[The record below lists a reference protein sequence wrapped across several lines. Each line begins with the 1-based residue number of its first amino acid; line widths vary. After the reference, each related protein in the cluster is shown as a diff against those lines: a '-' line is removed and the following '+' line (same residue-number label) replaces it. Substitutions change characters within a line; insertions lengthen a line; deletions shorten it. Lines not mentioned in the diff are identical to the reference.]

1 MDALTRSCRT
11 SPAPAEPRRAA
22 AGGVR
27 VAVVGCG
34 PWGQNHV
41 RNYAEIGALSALV
54 DPHEER
60 VAALA
65 AEFGGR
71 PATLE
76 AVLADPAIEAIACA
90 TPPSQH
96 YALGKEALAAGKH
109 VFVEKPLAL
118 KVEEAE
124 ELCTLA
130 ERLDRR
136 LMVGHILQYHPA
148 FLKLRD
154 LVREGRLGRLQYI
167 YSNRLNLGKI
177 RREED
182 ILWSFAP
189 HDVSMILS
197 LVGTEPVKVEAVG
210 GYFLHRTI
218 ADVTTTH
225 LTFPGGE
232 QAHIFVSW
240 LHPYQGTEARRRRLR
255 RDGGVRR
262 RRAMGAKAPALSA
275 QGRVEGQYAGA
286 LEGASRCR
294 SRSSRRSRSGSN
306 ACTSSIA
313 CAPARGR
320 APMAARGCACSG
332 CWRARAKS

>member
-1 MDALTRSCRT
+1 MDALTRSRGT

-65 AEFGGR
+65 AEFGGC

-109 VFVEKPLAL
+109 VFLEKPLAL

-124 ELCTLA
+124 ELAASPSGST
-130 ERLDRR
+130 
-136 LMVGHILQYHPA
+136 
-148 FLKLRD
+148 
-154 LVREGRLGRLQYI
+154 
-167 YSNRLNLGKI
+167 
-177 RREED
+177 
-182 ILWSFAP
+182 
-189 HDVSMILS
+189 
-197 LVGTEPVKVEAVG
+197 
-210 GYFLHRTI
+210 
-218 ADVTTTH
+218 
-225 LTFPGGE
+225 
-232 QAHIFVSW
+232 
-240 LHPYQGTEARRRRLR
+240 
-255 RDGGVRR
+255 
-262 RRAMGAKAPALSA
+262 
-275 QGRVEGQYAGA
+275 
-286 LEGASRCR
+286 GASWSGTSC
-294 SRSSRRSRSGSN
+294 STTRRS
-306 ACTSSIA
+306 
-313 CAPARGR
+313 
-320 APMAARGCACSG
+320 
-332 CWRARAKS
+332 

>member
-11 SPAPAEPRRAA
+11 SPASTEPRRAA

-54 DPHEER
+54 DPHEDR

-65 AEFGGR
+65 AEFGAS
-71 PATLE
+71 PATLD

-109 VFVEKPLAL
+109 VFLEKPLAL

-167 YSNRLNLGKI
+167 YSSRLNLGKI

-182 ILWSFAP
+182 ILWSLAP

-240 LHPYQGTEARRRRLR
+240 LHPYKEQRLVVVGS
-255 RDGGVRR
+255 DG
-262 RRAMGAKAPALSA
+262 
-275 QGRVEGQYAGA
+275 
-286 LEGASRCR
+286 
-294 SRSSRRSRSGSN
+294 
-306 ACTSSIA
+306 
-313 CAPARGR
+313 
-320 APMAARGCACSG
+320 MAVFDDG
-332 CWRARAKS
+332 